1 MPSSSIRD
9 PGQPITRSPNAH
21 RRDMMEDI
29 MAIARA
35 RGALWTGGMPIF
47 ELTTNLFRLPVTD
60 GRVQA
65 YASISENEW
74 LLNDP
79 DARRH
84 LVAAR
89 IKTALAEARREQH

>member
-1 MPSSSIRD
+1 VPSNSTRE
-9 PGQPITRSPNAH
+9 PGQPVTRSPNAH

-47 ELTTNLFRLPVTD
+47 ELTTSLFRLPVTD

-65 YASISENEW
+65 YATISEREW

-79 DARRH
+79 DARRAI
-84 LVAAR
+84 VAAR
-89 IKTALAEARREQH
+89 IKTALTEARSRPN